1 MYIHA
6 CTFKTRLEFSITML
20 YAYNRNTQEAE
31 ANGSLAFKANLVY
44 RASSGTARS
53 TQRNPVSKN

>member
-20 YAYNRNTQEAE
+20 YAYNRNTQEMETAE
-31 ANGSLAFKANLVY
+31 SEVQ
-44 RASSGTARS
+44 S
-53 TQRNPVSKN
+53 